1 MKGLLYMYLNKAQQ
15 TSKTQ
20 KKRSSSKKN
29 VTNQDLLAISGLIAL
44 SACGGGSET
53 QQKNLVLDKVGGKY
67 NLTEGSGITLVEE
80 NAAVLEVKNNVSEVF
95 PLPFQADGTGTI
107 QFNFTSPRTELSFPV
122 GTKICGFDTIQLK
135 SGVTDLSDVEI
146 VGSMSLKLSS
156 DAHALINFDQISSL
170 AAVIADSLDSELLIK
185 ITSEDDLNA
194 LMNKLSSS
202 SLPIYAITNPIR
214 LELDSNSQVS
224 QDVLNAA
231 QLETYLY
238 VQGLDSIP
246 SSGLLGDNIVVT
258 NTQLILNSELFQ
270 SGTAGNIRA
279 VVDSATNSV
288 KFSKDN
294 SSKQF
299 TAELDSFT
307 QVSVELNEA
316 LEISAADL
324 SKIDAEIIGEGSL
337 VLTGV
342 SLETD
347 LTSINVS
354 GTVSV
359 SGEVMA
365 GAMVS
370 LDLRTKSLIDATEV
384 TKAVGS
390 ASEVRDLVDDQSTI
404 DTASNVDLITSGA
417 TADIS
422 DLALIAKNT
431 AGFVNAL
438 AHIRMEGTVED
449 AQYIFV
455 TENGLEGDKIQ
466 LNSAVAVT
474 LNDADNTLISAA
486 ELSAIGGATTGE
498 VTLTNKV
505 EISGS
510 SDEVEAA
517 LVTLDTK
524 VSAQNSNILLDAATT
539 GDGGADYLAQ
549 LVSINAST
557 EGDIVL
563 TGTGAATILN
573 GSAQDTALGLDG
585 ITTHTGNITLTEAV
599 SLNSG
604 IDYLAQLV
612 SINSASTGTITLT
625 GTAATTDLQGSAN
638 DLETGLTGITTHSA
652 STLVNSATTSN
663 LGVDYLEQLKSI
675 NLSTSGIISLTN
687 TAATTVLKGS
697 AEDLAA
703 ALNGITTHAADVT
716 IDSAITINSGLDY
729 REQLSAV
736 NAATSGAITL
746 SGTAAT
752 ASIQGSSS
760 DLASALDG
768 ISTHTGNVIVNAG
781 TSNAATF
788 LDELKIIND
797 ANQGSVLLANTG
809 ATAAIT
815 GTSDDLISALAG
827 VSDYIGIATITNRL
841 NVSDADTIAGK
852 ANAVFS
858 SGIGDTVS
866 NLVNSDSS
874 DISTNLQ
881 NALLDDSD
889 LDVYLTDE
897 VRVQNA
903 VDIDLIEEATSG
915 TLHLS
920 LVNEITLAAA
930 QSLTLNASTVSGNI
944 VTFNGTGNDLDETVA
959 IIGSSSDDVV
969 DLTYITVDGDDIQI
983 VSLDSA
989 AGNDVISDSAMDDVI
1004 TGGYGADQISLQ
1016 NGGADSV
1023 VFKTSGDGAPLGSPN
1038 GADTVTHFDRDSGDK
1053 IIISD
1058 ALALSL
1064 DDNNDGIFQGL
1075 SADTDINGT
1084 QDFDFN
1090 LLGFREYFF
1099 IDNDGAVIISADLT
1113 NTTSV
1118 ADICAAELNLI
1129 NSSVGE
1135 ELLIGLE
1142 SSTDGTYGL
1151 YYFSD
1156 TELNTGTIDP
1166 EEISIL
1172 AIIESTEFSHGYFE
1186 YSFA

>member
-1 MKGLLYMYLNKAQQ
+1 MYLNKAQQ

-107 QFNFTSPRTELSFPV
+107 QFNFTSPQTELSFPV

-214 LELDSNSQVS
+214 LELVSNSQVS

-455 TENGLEGDKIQ
+455 TENGSEGDKIQ

-474 LNDADNTLISAA
+474 LSDADNTLISAA

-505 EISGS
+505 DISGS

-524 VSAQNSNILLDAATT
+524 VSAQNSNILLDSATT
-539 GDGGADYLAQ
+539 SDGGADYLAQ

-638 DLETGLTGITTHSA
+638 DLDTGLTGITTHSA

-703 ALNGITTHAADVT
+703 ALNGITTHTADVT

-841 NVSDADTIAGK
+841 NVSDADTIAGQ

-944 VTFNGTGNDLDETVA
+944 VTFNGTGNDLGETVA

-969 DLTYITVDGDDIQI
+969 DLTYITVDGDDIQT
-983 VSLDSA
+983 VTLDTA
-989 AGNDVISDSAMDDVI
+989 AGNDNISDSAMDDVI

-1023 VFKTSGDGAPLGSPN
+1023 VFKTSGDGAPQGSPN
-1038 GADTVTHFDRDSGDK
+1038 GADTITHFDRDSGDK

-1090 LLGFREYFF
+1090 LLGSREYFF

>member
-1 MKGLLYMYLNKAQQ
+1 MYLNKAQQ

-53 QQKNLVLDKVGGKY
+53 QQKNLVLDKVGDKY

-107 QFNFTSPRTELSFPV
+107 QFNFTSPQTELSFPV

-214 LELDSNSQVS
+214 LELVSNSQVS

-294 SSKQF
+294 SSKQY
-299 TAELDSFT
+299 TADLHSFT

-347 LTSINVS
+347 LTSIKVS

-431 AGFVNAL
+431 TGFVNAL

-455 TENGLEGDKIQ
+455 TENGSEGDKIQ

-474 LNDADNTLISAA
+474 LSDADNTLISAA

-638 DLETGLTGITTHSA
+638 DLDTGLTGITTHSA

-703 ALNGITTHAADVT
+703 ALNGITTHTADVT

-736 NAATSGAITL
+736 NAATTGAITL

-841 NVSDADTIAGK
+841 NVSDADTIAGI

-881 NALLDDSD
+881 NALIDDID

-944 VTFNGTGNDLDETVA
+944 VTFNGTGNDLGETVA

-969 DLTYITVDGDDIQI
+969 DLTYITVDGDDIQT
-983 VSLDSA
+983 VTLDTA
-989 AGNDVISDSAMDDVI
+989 AGNDNISDSAMDDVI

-1090 LLGFREYFF
+1090 LLGSREYFF

>member
-1 MKGLLYMYLNKAQQ
+1 MYLNKAQQ

-107 QFNFTSPRTELSFPV
+107 QFNFTSPQTELSFPV

-214 LELDSNSQVS
+214 LELVSNSQVS

-455 TENGLEGDKIQ
+455 TENGSEGDKIQ

-474 LNDADNTLISAA
+474 LSDADNTLISAA

-505 EISGS
+505 DISGS

-524 VSAQNSNILLDAATT
+524 VSAQNSNILLDSATT
-539 GDGGADYLAQ
+539 SDGGADYLAQ

-638 DLETGLTGITTHSA
+638 DLDTGLTGITTHSA

-703 ALNGITTHAADVT
+703 ALNGITTHTADVT

-736 NAATSGAITL
+736 NAATTGAITL

-841 NVSDADTIAGK
+841 NVSDADTIAGQ

-881 NALLDDSD
+881 NALIDDID

-944 VTFNGTGNDLDETVA
+944 VTFNGTGNNLGETVA

-969 DLTYITVDGDDIQI
+969 DLTYITVDGDDIQT
-983 VSLDSA
+983 VTLDTA
-989 AGNDVISDSAMDDVI
+989 AGNDNISDSAMDDVI

-1090 LLGFREYFF
+1090 LLGSREYFF

>member
-1 MKGLLYMYLNKAQQ
+1 MYLNKAQQ

-20 KKRSSSKKN
+20 KIRSSSKKN

-107 QFNFTSPRTELSFPV
+107 QFNFTSPQTELSFPV

-214 LELDSNSQVS
+214 LELVSNSQVS

-294 SSKQF
+294 SSKQY
-299 TAELDSFT
+299 TADLHSFT

-431 AGFVNAL
+431 TGFVNAL

-455 TENGLEGDKIQ
+455 TENGSEGDKIQ

-474 LNDADNTLISAA
+474 LSDADNTLISAA

-505 EISGS
+505 DISGS

-524 VSAQNSNILLDAATT
+524 VSAQNSNILLDSATT

-638 DLETGLTGITTHSA
+638 DLDTGLTGITTHSA

-703 ALNGITTHAADVT
+703 ALNGITTHTADVT

-736 NAATSGAITL
+736 NAATTGAITL

-841 NVSDADTIAGK
+841 NVSDADTIAGI

-881 NALLDDSD
+881 NALIDDID

-944 VTFNGTGNDLDETVA
+944 VTFNGTGNNLGETVA

-969 DLTYITVDGDDIQI
+969 DLTYITADGDDIQTLI
-983 VSLDSA
+983 LDSA

-1090 LLGFREYFF
+1090 LLGSREYFF

>member
-1 MKGLLYMYLNKAQQ
+1 MYLNKAQQ

-95 PLPFQADGTGTI
+95 PFPFQADGTGTI
-107 QFNFTSPRTELSFPV
+107 QFNFTSPQTVLSFPV

-214 LELDSNSQVS
+214 LELVSNSQVS

-294 SSKQF
+294 SSKQY
-299 TAELDSFT
+299 TADLHSFT

-347 LTSINVS
+347 LTSIKVS

-370 LDLRTKSLIDATEV
+370 LDQRTQSLIDAKDI

-431 AGFVNAL
+431 TGFVNAL

-455 TENGLEGDKIQ
+455 TENGSEGDKIQ

-474 LNDADNTLISAA
+474 LSDADNTLISAA

-638 DLETGLTGITTHSA
+638 DLDTGLTGITTHSA

-703 ALNGITTHAADVT
+703 ALNGITTHTADVT

-736 NAATSGAITL
+736 NAATTGAITL

-841 NVSDADTIAGK
+841 NVSDADTIAGI

-881 NALLDDSD
+881 NALIDDID

-944 VTFNGTGNDLDETVA
+944 VTFNGTGNDLGETVA

-969 DLTYITVDGDDIQI
+969 DLTYITVDGDDIQT
-983 VSLDSA
+983 VTLDTA
-989 AGNDVISDSAMDDVI
+989 AGNDNISDSAMDDVI

-1090 LLGFREYFF
+1090 LLGSREYFF

>member
-1 MKGLLYMYLNKAQQ
+1 MYLNKAQQ

-53 QQKNLVLDKVGGKY
+53 QQKNLVLDKVGDKY

-107 QFNFTSPRTELSFPV
+107 QFNFTSPQTELSFPV

-214 LELDSNSQVS
+214 LELVSNSQVS

-288 KFSKDN
+288 KFSKDK

-431 AGFVNAL
+431 TGFVNAL

-455 TENGLEGDKIQ
+455 TENGSEGDKIQ

-474 LNDADNTLISAA
+474 LSDADNTLISAA

-505 EISGS
+505 DISGS

-524 VSAQNSNILLDAATT
+524 VSAQNSNILLDSATT

-638 DLETGLTGITTHSA
+638 DLDTGLTGITTHSA

-703 ALNGITTHAADVT
+703 ALNGITTHTADVT

-736 NAATSGAITL
+736 NAATTGAITL

-827 VSDYIGIATITNRL
+827 VSDYIGTATITNRL
-841 NVSDADTIAGK
+841 NVSDADTIAGQ

-881 NALLDDSD
+881 NALIDDID

-944 VTFNGTGNDLDETVA
+944 VTFNGTGNNLGETVA

-969 DLTYITVDGDDIQI
+969 DLTYITVDGDDIQT
-983 VSLDSA
+983 VTLDTA
-989 AGNDVISDSAMDDVI
+989 AGNDNISDSAMDDVI

-1090 LLGFREYFF
+1090 LLGSREYFF

>member
-1 MKGLLYMYLNKAQQ
+1 MYLNKAQQ

-107 QFNFTSPRTELSFPV
+107 QFNFTSPQTELSFPV

-214 LELDSNSQVS
+214 LELVSNSQVS

-455 TENGLEGDKIQ
+455 TENGSEGDKIQ

-474 LNDADNTLISAA
+474 LSDADNTLISAA

-505 EISGS
+505 DISGS

-638 DLETGLTGITTHSA
+638 DLDTGLTGITTHSA

-703 ALNGITTHAADVT
+703 ALNGITTHTADVT

-736 NAATSGAITL
+736 NAATTGAITL

-841 NVSDADTIAGK
+841 NVSDADTIAGI

-881 NALLDDSD
+881 NALIDDID

-944 VTFNGTGNDLDETVA
+944 VTFNGTGNNLGETVA

-969 DLTYITVDGDDIQI
+969 DLTYITVDGDDIQTLI
-983 VSLDSA
+983 LDSA

-1090 LLGFREYFF
+1090 LLGSREYFF

>member
-1 MKGLLYMYLNKAQQ
+1 MYLNKAQQ

-53 QQKNLVLDKVGGKY
+53 QQKNLVLDKVGDKY

-95 PLPFQADGTGTI
+95 PFPFQADGTGTI
-107 QFNFTSPRTELSFPV
+107 QFNFTSPQTELSFPV

-214 LELDSNSQVS
+214 LELVSNSQVS

-455 TENGLEGDKIQ
+455 TENGSEGDKIQ

-474 LNDADNTLISAA
+474 LSDADNTLISAA

-505 EISGS
+505 DISGS

-524 VSAQNSNILLDAATT
+524 VSAQNSNIFLDSATT

-638 DLETGLTGITTHSA
+638 DLDTGLTGITTHSA

-703 ALNGITTHAADVT
+703 ALNGITTHTADVT

-736 NAATSGAITL
+736 NAATTGAITL

-841 NVSDADTIAGK
+841 NVSDADTIAGQ

-881 NALLDDSD
+881 NALIDDID

-944 VTFNGTGNDLDETVA
+944 VTFNGTGNDLGETVA

-969 DLTYITVDGDDIQI
+969 DLTYITVDGDDIQT
-983 VSLDSA
+983 VTLDTA
-989 AGNDVISDSAMDDVI
+989 AGNDNISDSAMDDVI

-1090 LLGFREYFF
+1090 LLGSREYFF